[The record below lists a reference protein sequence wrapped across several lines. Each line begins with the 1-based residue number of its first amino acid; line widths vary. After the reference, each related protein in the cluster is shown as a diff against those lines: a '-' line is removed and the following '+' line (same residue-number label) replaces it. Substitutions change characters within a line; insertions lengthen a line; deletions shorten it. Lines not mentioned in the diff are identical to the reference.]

1 VKKIDRK
8 TTSLILL
15 SIVAV
20 AVLVGGIASITFAA
34 DTNSTSADSSDVGE
48 NTNDNAS
55 APPFWEL
62 GLMSGAQSFGDGS
75 GSRRGFG
82 CGFRGSMGNVEI
94 SSEYTETV
102 NTILENDTDV
112 QNLISKGY
120 NVTSIRPQ
128 VKSIIGGDG
137 TITTRASAAIVT
149 LRNGTLGY
157 ATVNVDVTNARVTQI
172 VILTRTV
179 IDKSTS

>member
-15 SIVAV
+15 SIAAV
-20 AVLVGGIASITFAA
+20 AVLFAGIASTTFAT
-34 DTNSTSADSSDVGE
+34 DTNSTSADLSDVGE
-48 NTNDNAS
+48 STNDAVS
-55 APPFWEL
+55 APPFWDL
-62 GLMSGAQSFGDGS
+62 GLMTGDQYFGDGP